1 MIRIRNAKYGMRNI
15 LLKLPQRLLLL
26 FYCSLLTL
34 LSSLCFGQYR
44 CDWNV
49 FAAGGGFLS
58 STDFQSKVSV
68 SQTAIGHL
76 TTTDFQ
82 AFIGFWQ
89 PEPQVGIQE
98 NEPEKM
104 PNRNQLETKLYSPQP
119 NPFVHKTKILFSLKN
134 SAFAKLLI
142 YDLTGR
148 VAKTLVNGRMKSGV
162 YTINWHGDDNSGKK
176 LAKGIYFMKFE
187 TEDYQK
193 IRKLLLVR

>member
-1 MIRIRNAKYGMRNI
+1 MVRIRKLECEMRNF
-15 LLKLPQRLLLL
+15 LLKLPQGLLLL
-26 FYCSLLTL
+26 FYCSLLTA

-76 TTTDFQ
+76 TTTNFQ

-89 PEPQVGIQE
+89 IEPQIGIE
-98 NEPEKM
+98 EPEKA
-104 PNRNQLETKLYSPQP
+104 PNWNQLETKLYTPQP
-119 NPFVHKTKILFSLKN
+119 NPFAHKTRILFSLKEN
-134 SAFAKLLI
+134 AFTKLLI

-148 VAKTLVNGRMKSGV
+148 VVKTLAYGNMKSGI
-162 YTINWHGDDNSGKK
+162 YTINWHGDDNAGKR
-176 LAKGIYFMKFE
+176 LASGIYFLKFQA
-187 TEDYQK
+187 DNYQK
-193 IRKLLLVR
+193 IKKLLLTH